1 MPTAHSPTF
10 GALGLVSRSCADAY
24 SSANTSHGI
33 VLSPAWLFVSEIGM
47 IQMQLFRQVHKMY
60 SRNHSLPS
68 SFVKAK
74 GSQVELKQSY
84 RYMLAE
90 NALIR
95 LVPLMFYNDYCML
108 MIISYTTKQI
118 KT

>member
-1 MPTAHSPTF
+1 
-10 GALGLVSRSCADAY
+10 
-24 SSANTSHGI
+24 
-33 VLSPAWLFVSEIGM
+33 M

-95 LVPLMFYNDYCML
+95 LVPLLFYNDYCML

-118 KT
+118 KTWTGLISKPNTYI